1 MDTSPA
7 GVPTLRTPGSPQPTE
22 EGDLVGRARELDAV
36 YGFLDEAA
44 ARGGAL
50 VLCGETGV
58 GRTALL
64 DAAEGRARR
73 GGATVLRSGGAAARA
88 DRALGALAEILR
100 PIRHELHRLD
110 HPRRSA
116 LDEAIGVTGG
126 PPPGRLQVCI
136 ATLAVLR
143 AVGRDSGLV
152 LVVDDLQD
160 IDPDSAA
167 TLAFVGRRLAGSRVA
182 LLAAVDLAGSTAPPA
197 GLAQLQIAPLAAA
210 DSARL
215 VRNSFPGVPAH
226 LVDAVVAEG
235 AGNPLALRE
244 LAADAARAERSA
256 AAPGPHLQERFAV
269 RIRPLPAATRRALL
283 LAALGGDDV
292 VAVLTASPHVADLL
306 EPAER
311 AGLVE
316 VDGSSGAVRFRHPL
330 VRSTVRR
337 LATPGE
343 RREVHRVLARH
354 LVDRPERRL
363 RHLADAAVA
372 PDERLA
378 RLAQRTAWH
387 VLRRGDAVAAVSLL
401 TRAASLGRGRR
412 SRGGRLAAAAYVAAH
427 GTGDLSSAPLLLA
440 AARRADPGHGSPY
453 TPITQAYCL
462 LHGEGEVGDA
472 HRLLVS
478 ALAGRRDL
486 DRPDPAVVAGLHAL
500 VDVAA
505 WAGRPDLW
513 ASVRESAGDPG
524 VSRSTGLHLRA
535 AVLADPAGVSRE
547 AAASL
552 DEEIRRLGTEP
563 DPIRITRVAA
573 LGLALD
579 RVAECREPLR
589 RVLDDAR
596 TGRSLAA
603 ATTASALLCA
613 GDVATGR
620 WDEAGELGHRGIELC
635 EQHGHRPAAASLRL
649 SQALMAAAR
658 GDEVRTR
665 TLVDAIAAW
674 AAPRG
679 VRTVVDEGRRVLA
692 LAALG
697 RGDVE
702 DAYRHAGAVTAPGRL
717 ATSSTAALRVSMDLV
732 EAAVR
737 LGRPEEA
744 RRHVQAMRDAPVHA
758 VSARFAML
766 TAASEALVA
775 EPDLAEAS
783 FQEALAAPGAERWP
797 FDQARIQLAYGRHL
811 RLQRRAAPSRVFLA
825 AALDTFQRLEA
836 LPWAAQAQHGLR
848 ATGVTIGRPVEPGAA
863 ADLTPDERAAASL
876 AAAGLT
882 NKQIARRLMVS
893 HHTVAARLYQAF
905 PKLGVGS
912 RAALRLAMLDLDR
925 ETAGQLASD
934 AS

>member
-22 EGDLVGRARELDAV
+22 EADLVGRAGELDAV
-36 YGFLDEAA
+36 HGFLDEAA
-44 ARGGAL
+44 TRGGAL
-50 VLCGETGV
+50 VLRGETGV

-64 DAAEGRARR
+64 DAAVGRARR

-88 DRALGALAEILR
+88 DRAFGALADLLR

-116 LDEAIGVTGG
+116 LAVAIGVTGG
-126 PPPGRLQVCI
+126 PPPDRLQVCI

-143 AVGRDSGLV
+143 AVGRDHALV

-182 LLAAVDLAGSTAPPA
+182 LLAAVDPGGSTAPPA

-215 VRNSFPGVPAH
+215 VRDRFPGLPAH

-244 LAADAARAERSA
+244 LAADAARAECSA

-311 AGLVE
+311 AGLVD
-316 VDGSSGAVRFRHPL
+316 VDGSSGTVHFRHPL

-343 RREVHRVLARH
+343 RREAHRVLARH

-412 SRGGRLAAAAYVAAH
+412 SRGRRLAAAAYVAVQ

-453 TPITQAYCL
+453 APITQAYCL

-535 AVLADPAGVSRE
+535 AVLADPARVSRE

-620 WDEAGELGHRGIELC
+620 WDEAGEL
-635 EQHGHRPAAASLRL
+635 
-649 SQALMAAAR
+649 
-658 GDEVRTR
+658 
-665 TLVDAIAAW
+665 
-674 AAPRG
+674 
-679 VRTVVDEGRRVLA
+679 
-692 LAALG
+692 
-697 RGDVE
+697 
-702 DAYRHAGAVTAPGRL
+702 
-717 ATSSTAALRVSMDLV
+717 
-732 EAAVR
+732 
-737 LGRPEEA
+737 
-744 RRHVQAMRDAPVHA
+744 
-758 VSARFAML
+758 
-766 TAASEALVA
+766 
-775 EPDLAEAS
+775 
-783 FQEALAAPGAERWP
+783 AAPG
-797 FDQARIQLAYGRHL
+797 D
-811 RLQRRAAPSRVFLA
+811 RAV
-825 AALDTFQRLEA
+825 
-836 LPWAAQAQHGLR
+836 
-848 ATGVTIGRPVEPGAA
+848 
-863 ADLTPDERAAASL
+863 
-876 AAAGLT
+876 
-882 NKQIARRLMVS
+882 
-893 HHTVAARLYQAF
+893 
-905 PKLGVGS
+905 
-912 RAALRLAMLDLDR
+912 
-925 ETAGQLASD
+925 
-934 AS
+934 

>member
-1 MDTSPA
+1 MWAEPRCSTPRPA
-7 GVPTLRTPGSPQPTE
+7 GLAAAVPPCC
-22 EGDLVGRARELDAV
+22 
-36 YGFLDEAA
+36 EAA
-44 ARGGAL
+44 VPRLGPTGLSAL
-50 VLCGETGV
+50 SPS
-58 GRTALL
+58 LL
-64 DAAEGRARR
+64 W
-73 GGATVLRSGGAAARA
+73 
-88 DRALGALAEILR
+88 

-116 LDEAIGVTGG
+116 LDTAIGVTGG
-126 PPPGRLQVCI
+126 PPPDRLQVCI

-182 LLAAVDLAGSTAPPA
+182 LLAAVDPGGSTAPPA

-210 DSARL
+210 DAARL
-215 VRNSFPGVPAH
+215 VRGRFPGLPAH
-226 LVDAVVAEG
+226 LVDAVVADG

-244 LAADAARAERSA
+244 LAADAARAECSA

-311 AGLVE
+311 AGLVD
-316 VDGSSGAVRFRHPL
+316 VDGSSGTVRFRHPL

-343 RREVHRVLARH
+343 RREAHRVLARH

-412 SRGGRLAAAAYVAAH
+412 SRGRRLAAAAYVAVQ

-453 TPITQAYCL
+453 APITQAYCL

-535 AVLADPAGVSRE
+535 AVLADPGSGVPRGGGVAGRGDPQARYGARSDPHH
-547 AAASL
+547 A
-552 DEEIRRLGTEP
+552 RRGARP
-563 DPIRITRVAA
+563 RPR
-573 LGLALD
+573 
-579 RVAECREPLR
+579 PR
-589 RVLDDAR
+589 RGVPRAPAQGPRRRADGPVPR
-596 TGRSLAA
+596 GR
-603 ATTASALLCA
+603 
-613 GDVATGR
+613 D
-620 WDEAGELGHRGIELC
+620 
-635 EQHGHRPAAASLRL
+635 HGVRPALC
-649 SQALMAAAR
+649 
-658 GDEVRTR
+658 
-665 TLVDAIAAW
+665 
-674 AAPRG
+674 
-679 VRTVVDEGRRVLA
+679 GRRRDGT
-692 LAALG
+692 LG
-697 RGDVE
+697 RGRR
-702 DAYRHAGAVTAPGRL
+702 ARAPGDR
-717 ATSSTAALRVSMDLV
+717 
-732 EAAVR
+732 AV
-737 LGRPEEA
+737 
-744 RRHVQAMRDAPVHA
+744 
-758 VSARFAML
+758 
-766 TAASEALVA
+766 
-775 EPDLAEAS
+775 
-783 FQEALAAPGAERWP
+783 
-797 FDQARIQLAYGRHL
+797 
-811 RLQRRAAPSRVFLA
+811 
-825 AALDTFQRLEA
+825 
-836 LPWAAQAQHGLR
+836 
-848 ATGVTIGRPVEPGAA
+848 
-863 ADLTPDERAAASL
+863 
-876 AAAGLT
+876 
-882 NKQIARRLMVS
+882 
-893 HHTVAARLYQAF
+893 
-905 PKLGVGS
+905 
-912 RAALRLAMLDLDR
+912 
-925 ETAGQLASD
+925 
-934 AS
+934 

>member
-22 EGDLVGRARELDAV
+22 EAELVGRAGELDAV
-36 YGFLDEAA
+36 HGFLDEAA
-44 ARGGAL
+44 TRGGAL
-50 VLCGETGV
+50 VLCGEIGV

-64 DAAEGRARR
+64 DAAVGRAHR
-73 GGATVLRSGGAAARA
+73 GGATVLRSGGA
-88 DRALGALAEILR
+88 DRAFGALADLLR
-100 PIRHELHRLD
+100 PIRHELRRLD

-116 LDEAIGVTGG
+116 LAVAIGVTGG
-126 PPPGRLQVCI
+126 PPPDRLQVCT
-136 ATLAVLR
+136 ATLALLR
-143 AVGRDSGLV
+143 VVGRDHALV

-160 IDPDSAA
+160 IDPDSAT
-167 TLAFVGRRLAGSRVA
+167 TLAFVGRRLAGSRVG
-182 LLAAVDLAGSTAPPA
+182 LLAAVDPGGSTAPPA

-215 VRNSFPGVPAH
+215 VRNSFPGLPAH
-226 LVDAVVAEG
+226 LVDEVVAEG

-244 LAADAARAERSA
+244 LAAAAARAERSV
-256 AAPGPHLQERFAV
+256 AAPGPHLQERFAL

-283 LAALGGDDV
+283 LAALGGDDA

-316 VDGSSGAVRFRHPL
+316 VDWSSGNVHFRHPL

-343 RREVHRVLARH
+343 RREAHRVLARH
-354 LVDRPERRL
+354 LVDQPERRL

-378 RLAQRTAWH
+378 RQVQRTAWH

-401 TRAASLGRGRR
+401 TRAASLSRGRR
-412 SRGGRLAAAAYVAAH
+412 SRGRRLAAAAYVAVH

-440 AARRADPGHGSPY
+440 AARRADPDHGSPY
-453 TPITQAYCL
+453 AAITQAYCL
-462 LHGEGEVGDA
+462 LHGEGQIADA
-472 HRLLVS
+472 RRLLVS
-478 ALAGRRDL
+478 ALAGRRDR
-486 DRPDPAVVAGLHAL
+486 DRPDPAMVEGLHAL

-513 ASVRESAGDPG
+513 GSVREAVGDPE
-524 VSRSTGLHLRA
+524 VSRSTALHLRA
-535 AVLADPAGVSRE
+535 AVLADPARVSGQ

-552 DEEIRRLGTEP
+552 DEEIRRLGAEP
-563 DPIRITRVAA
+563 DPVRITRVAA

-579 RVAECREPLR
+579 RVVECREPLR

-596 TGRSLAA
+596 MGRSLAA
-603 ATTASALLCA
+603 ATRASALLCA

-620 WDEAGELGHRGIELC
+620 WDEAGELADRGIELC
-635 EQHGHRPAAASLRL
+635 EQHRHRPAAASLRL
-649 SQALMAAAR
+649 SRALMAAAR

-665 TLVDAIAAW
+665 TLVDAVAGW

-679 VRTVVDEGRRVLA
+679 LQTVVDEGRRVLA

-697 RGDVE
+697 RDDLE
-702 DAYRHAGAVTAPGRL
+702 DAYRHAAAVTAPGRL
-717 ATSSTAALRVSMDLV
+717 AASSTAALRVSMDLV

-737 LGRPEEA
+737 LGRREEA
-744 RRHVQAMRDAPVHA
+744 RRHVQAMRAAPVHA

-775 EPDLAEAS
+775 EPDLAEAW
-783 FQEALAAPGAERWP
+783 FQEALAAPGTERWP
-797 FDQARIQLAYGRHL
+797 FDQARVQLAYGQHL
-811 RLQRRAAPSRVFLA
+811 RRQRRAGPSRVFLA

-863 ADLTPDERAAASL
+863 ADLTPDERAAAAL

-905 PKLGVGS
+905 PKLGVGT
-912 RAALRLAMLDLDR
+912 RAALRLAMLDLDG